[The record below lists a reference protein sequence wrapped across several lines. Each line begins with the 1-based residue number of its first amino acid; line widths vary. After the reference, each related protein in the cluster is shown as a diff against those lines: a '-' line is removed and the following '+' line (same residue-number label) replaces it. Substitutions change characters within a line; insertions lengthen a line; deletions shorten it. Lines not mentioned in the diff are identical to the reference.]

1 MLVLYADDDIDDYYF
16 FDEILKK
23 VKPGATCVNA
33 RDGAEALKI
42 LGGLVFLPNIV
53 FLDINMPAMDGKTC
67 LKYIKNDSRFAGIP
81 IVVYTTSVDEKDRQ
95 QCLQL
100 GAEQYLIKPY
110 AISDAEILITSAL
123 EIAMRK

>member
-33 RDGAEALKI
+33 RDGEEALKI
-42 LGGLVFLPNIV
+42 LGELVFPPDIV
-53 FLDINMPAMDGKTC
+53 FLDINMPAMDGKKC
-67 LKYIKNDSRFAGIP
+67 LKYIKNDGRFACIP
-81 IVVYTTSVDEKDRQ
+81 VVVYTTSANENDRE

-100 GAEQYLIKPY
+100 GAERYIIKPY
-110 AISDAEILITSAL
+110 AISDAETIITSAL
-123 EIAMRK
+123 EIVTRK